1 MWLVAAVATVS
12 LLSGCGGSDETAVPA
27 EAPAASAV
35 PADDAPGESE
45 VTVEEEAV
53 ASEEAP
59 EEPAQEAAE
68 LATSF
73 GEGTYEVGVDI
84 APGTYVPTAELK
96 GICTVA
102 IDATAESEDIS
113 SALAGGGGV
122 TANVTDTGATYQIT
136 RGTPELP
143 LFEGWVVTS
152 YSCGTWAM

>member
-1 MWLVAAVATVS
+1 MWVVAAAATVS
-12 LLSGCGGSDETAVPA
+12 LLSGCGGSDDAAAPA
-27 EAPAASAV
+27 DAPAASAA

-45 VTVEEEAV
+45 ETVEEEAV

-59 EEPAQEAAE
+59 EEPVEEEAE

-73 GEGTYEVGVDI
+73 SEGTYEVGVDI
-84 APGTYVPTAELK
+84 APGTYVPTEELK

-122 TANVTDTGATYQIT
+122 TADITSTGATYQIT